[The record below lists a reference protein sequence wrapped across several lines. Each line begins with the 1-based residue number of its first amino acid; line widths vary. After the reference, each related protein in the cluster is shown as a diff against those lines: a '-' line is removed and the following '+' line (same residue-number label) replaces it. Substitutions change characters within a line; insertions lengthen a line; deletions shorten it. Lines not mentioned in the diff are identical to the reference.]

1 MKKLQHIIMIAL
13 ILLGL
18 VTPALAQEQT
28 DSFNVSA
35 KHAIAIEATTGKVL
49 YEKDATTP
57 DGVASMTKILTAYM
71 VYKAVDQGKITWF
84 FMMKT
89 VYHMRLCIENTV
101 QLRNAVF
108 FRCTNA

>member
-1 MKKLQHIIMIAL
+1 MYEMVKKTLTKICKMNKGMTMKKLLHIIMIAL

-28 DSFNVSA
+28 DNFNVSA

-57 DGVASMTKILTAYM
+57 DGL
-71 VYKAVDQGKITWF
+71 
-84 FMMKT
+84 
-89 VYHMRLCIENTV
+89 
-101 QLRNAVF
+101 
-108 FRCTNA
+108 

>member
-1 MKKLQHIIMIAL
+1 MRDKGMTMKKLQHIIMIAL

-28 DSFNVSA
+28 DNFNVSA

-57 DGVASMTKILTAYM
+57 DLSLIHISEPT
-71 VYKAVDQGKITWF
+71 
-84 FMMKT
+84 
-89 VYHMRLCIENTV
+89 RP
-101 QLRNAVF
+101 
-108 FRCTNA
+108 

>member
-28 DSFNVSA
+28 DDFNVSA
-35 KHAIAIEATTGKVL
+35 KHAIAVEATTGKVL

-71 VYKAVDQGKITWF
+71 VYKAVDQGKITWDTEVDISDYPF
-84 FMMKT
+84 KFQMS
-89 VYHMRLCIENTV
+89 HWSPENT
-101 QLRNAVF
+101 LLN
-108 FRCTNA
+108 NS

>member
-28 DSFNVSA
+28 DDFNVSA

-57 DGVASMTKILTAYM
+57 
-71 VYKAVDQGKITWF
+71 
-84 FMMKT
+84 
-89 VYHMRLCIENTV
+89 
-101 QLRNAVF
+101 
-108 FRCTNA
+108 